1 MTPTSTL
8 IDAIVLVFSRS
19 KLRDLVGTD
28 ALKTVLEGSARD
40 LFPEPGTMAL
50 QPVWDLLETQQGFQ
64 PDLAIPPL
72 CRLKHWQGRLGV
84 LVELPAQAQHLEASE
99 IETQAMYCTA
109 NEDDLQKLLK
119 PKTVP
124 IPSAAR
130 VVEVASDATDGDD
143 RQAPSRR
150 KMTFALVFMAIAI
163 AAAAVSIWLTFRNAS
178 DTKHLAPN
186 DLTAEIPLRDLR
198 QAGPTF
204 AGTLNDP
211 NWLLKPEVERRRA
224 MEAAT
229 LKAIPLGAK
238 RFMVFDAK
246 GKLRA
251 TSVLVN
257 GKPVVTFQK

>member
-40 LFPEPGTMAL
+40 LFPQPGMMSL
-50 QPVWDLLETQQGFQ
+50 QPVWDLLETQEGFQ

-72 CRLKHWQGRLGV
+72 CRLKTWQPRLGV
-84 LVELPAQAQHLEASE
+84 VVELPAQAQHLEGPE
-99 IETQAMYCTA
+99 IETQAMYCAA
-109 NEDDLQKLLK
+109 NEDDLEKLLK

-130 VVEVASDATDGDD
+130 VVEVASDATEED
-143 RQAPSRR
+143 RRAPSNRR
-150 KMTFALVFMAIAI
+150 LGFALVFMAIAI
-163 AAAAVSIWLTFRNAS
+163 AAASFSIWYTFRETS
-178 DTKHLAPN
+178 DTKRLAPA
-186 DLTAEIPLRDLR
+186 DLSAEIPLRDVR
-198 QAGPTF
+198 QSGPTL
-204 AGTLNDP
+204 AGTLSDP
-211 NWLLKPEVERRRA
+211 QWVLKPEGDRRRA
-224 MEAAT
+224 LEAAL
-229 LKAIPLGAK
+229 LKAVPLGAK
-238 RFMVFDAK
+238 RFMVFDST